1 MRIKPMVSFI
11 IRDLKLMIRD
21 KTFVFWLV
29 AWPLIWIFM
38 TAYIFVP
45 PTGDGGTI
53 VLNLGIVNLDSSQTP
68 LNGSSLIK
76 FLEEAEYNDSKLF
89 NVKSYQSEEEAL
101 RALRRGELDGV
112 IVVPEGLGYAVI
124 NPVEKARLH
133 AYVGSRTPESAQI
146 SSSIIIG
153 FLERFSEGISF
164 KRVEKAVNIIKWL
177 PVSEEEKRWFNATVQ
192 GIMRPLDLTID
203 HVSPEFFEDRVRTL
217 GWYTIG
223 AIGMM
228 FLYFGFNS
236 GAILIVSEKER
247 GTLRKLFSTPLTEGE
262 FIVGS
267 FLSQLTT
274 LLISA
279 LILILVGISPAV
291 GARIVLD
298 PLNPIH
304 LLAVAFMVC
313 GALMS
318 MSIGALVSLLSKTV
332 RGASGMGTVL
342 GLLLSFTTGIWFPL
356 EWMPQP
362 VRLLAVIFPPAW
374 SIETSRRILVF
385 ETFAETLIL
394 DSVKIFSSTAIL
406 LALALLTYRIRIKQY
421 AES

>member
-1 MRIKPMVSFI
+1 MRIKTAGSFI
-11 IRDLKLMIRD
+11 IRDLKLMVRD
-21 KTFVFWLV
+21 KTFIFWLV

-45 PTGDGGTI
+45 PTGGGGTI
-53 VLNLGIVNLDSSQTP
+53 MLSLGIVNLDDSPTP
-68 LNGSSLIK
+68 FNGSLIK
-76 FLEEAEYNDSKLF
+76 IMSVAEYNGSKLF
-89 NVKSYQSEEEAL
+89 NLKLYNSEDEAL
-101 RALRRGELDGV
+101 QVLRRGELDSV
-112 IVVPEGLGYAVI
+112 IVVPKGFGYAVI

-133 AYVGSRTPESAQI
+133 VYVGSRTPESAQV

-153 FLERFSEGISF
+153 FLESLSKELSS
-164 KRVEKAVNIIKWL
+164 KRIEIAANIIKRL
-177 PVSEEEKRWFNATVQ
+177 SVSDEEKWRLNATLQ
-192 GIMRPLDLTID
+192 GIMQPLELGVE
-203 HVSPEFFEDRVRTL
+203 HVSPKIFEDRARIL

-262 FIVGS
+262 FLAGGL
-267 FLSQLTT
+267 LSQLTT
-274 LLISA
+274 LLIST
-279 LILILVGISPAV
+279 LILILVGVSPAV

-298 PLNPIH
+298 PLNPAH
-304 LLAVAFMVC
+304 LLAVTFLIC

-318 MSIGALVSLLSKTV
+318 MSIGALISLASKTV
-332 RGASGMGTVL
+332 RGASGMGTIL

-362 VRLLAVIFPPAW
+362 VRLMATIFPPAW
-374 SIETSRRILVF
+374 SIEASRRILVF
-385 ETFAETLIL
+385 ETLVETLIL
-394 DSVKIFSSTAIL
+394 DSVKIFSATAIL
-406 LALALLTYRIRIKQY
+406 LTLALLTYRNRLRQY

>member
-1 MRIKPMVSFI
+1 MRLKPIVSFI
-11 IRDLKLMIRD
+11 IRDLKLMVRD
-21 KTFVFWLV
+21 KTFIFWLV

-45 PTGDGGTI
+45 PTGDGTI
-53 VLNLGIVNLDSSQTP
+53 MLSLGIVNLDSSKTP
-68 LNGSSLIK
+68 LNGSSLIRI
-76 FLEEAEYNDSKLF
+76 FEEAEYNGSKLF
-89 NVKSYQSEEEAL
+89 SVKLYHSENEAL
-101 RALRRGELDGV
+101 QALSRGELDGV
-112 IVVPEGLGYAVI
+112 IIVPEGFGYAVI

-133 AYVGSRTPESAQI
+133 TYVGSKTPQSAQI

-153 FLERFSEGISF
+153 FLERFSEELSF
-164 KRVEKAVNIIKWL
+164 KRIENMVNMIQQLSISEDEK
-177 PVSEEEKRWFNATVQ
+177 SWFNATVQ
-192 GIMRPLDLTID
+192 GIMQPLDLTVE
-203 HVSPEFFEDRVRTL
+203 HVSPEVFEDRARTL

-262 FIVGS
+262 FLAGG

-274 LLISA
+274 LLIST
-279 LILILVGISPAV
+279 LILILVGVSPAV
-291 GARIVLD
+291 GAHIVLN
-298 PLNPIH
+298 PLNPVH

-313 GALMS
+313 GALLS
-318 MSIGALVSLLSKTV
+318 MSIGALISLVSKTV

-374 SIETSRRILVF
+374 SIEASRRILVF
-385 ETFAETLIL
+385 ETLVETLIL
-394 DSVKIFSSTAIL
+394 DSAKIFSSTAIL
-406 LALALLTYRIRIKQY
+406 LALALLTYRNRIKQY

>member
-1 MRIKPMVSFI
+1 MRIKPIVSFI
-11 IRDLKLMIRD
+11 VRDLKLMIRD
-21 KTFVFWLV
+21 KTFIFWLV

-53 VLNLGIVNLDSSQTP
+53 MLNLGIVNLDSSQTP

-76 FLEEAEYNDSKLF
+76 ILEGAEYNGSKLF
-89 NVKSYQSEEEAL
+89 SLKLYHSEEESL
-101 RALRRGELDGV
+101 QALRRGELDGV
-112 IVVPEGLGYAVI
+112 IVVPEGFGYAVI

-133 AYVGSRTPESAQI
+133 TYIGSRTPQSAQI
-146 SSSIIIG
+146 SSSIIMG
-153 FLERFSEGISF
+153 FLERFSEELSF
-164 KRVEKAVNIIKWL
+164 KRIENTVNIIKQL
-177 PVSEEEKRWFNATVQ
+177 PIAEEEKQWLNTTLQ
-192 GIMRPLDLTID
+192 NITQPLDLTVEHI
-203 HVSPEFFEDRVRTL
+203 SPGVFEDRARIL

-228 FLYFGFNS
+228 FLYFGFSS

-262 FIVGS
+262 FLAGG

-274 LLISA
+274 LLIST
-279 LILILVGISPAV
+279 LILILVGASPAV
-291 GARIVLD
+291 GARIIID

-304 LLAVAFMVC
+304 LLAIAFMVC

-318 MSIGALVSLLSKTV
+318 MSIGALISLLSKTV
-332 RGASGMGTVL
+332 RGASGTGTVL

-362 VRLLAVIFPPAW
+362 VRLLAAIFPPAW
-374 SIETSRRILVF
+374 SIEASRRILVF
-385 ETFAETLIL
+385 ETIFETLIL
-394 DSVKIFSSTAIL
+394 DSVKIFSSTAVL
-406 LALALLTYRIRIKQY
+406 LALALLTYRSRIKKY
-421 AES
+421 TET